1 MNRIIFNN
9 FKKEKTIQFINFLKK
24 KINIKLNLQ
33 QKNLFNIFQKGPPSP
48 VIDKKYKDEYLSYSG
63 LER

>member
-9 FKKEKTIQFINFLKK
+9 FKEKTIQFINFLKK

-33 QKNLFNIFQKGPPSP
+33 QKNLFNIFQKDPPSP
-48 VIDKKYKDEYLSYSG
+48 VIDKKYKDEYL
-63 LER
+63 